1 MRSLSS
7 KLVIAFLLVSLIGTI
22 LGAIFAGLTTSRQ
35 FTQFMLDQALNGLRD
50 NLADYYAANGSWEGV
65 NTVFRYSRFSRSDR
79 SGDMVDLAA
88 PLLIDVTGQ
97 VVFNGTSHR
106 STKFVSSRELERA
119 LPIEVD
125 AQVVGWLLPTEDINR
140 RLPASAE
147 ASFLQRVNQALFLG
161 ALGATAVALLIG
173 IILARTLSRP
183 IRELTGATRALA
195 AGNLDQT
202 VPVRSADELGEL
214 AASFNQMSADLTHA
228 SQLRRQMTADIAHD
242 LRTPLSVILG
252 YTEAL
257 SEGKLPGSPDVYT
270 VMHREA
276 QHLNHLVDDLRT
288 LSLADAGELPLTR
301 RAVAPDDLLQ
311 RTLLAYSPQAECQ
324 SVALRLEM
332 APGLPILLVDPE
344 RMAQVLNNLVSNALR
359 YTPSGGTITLAAA
372 STPDH
377 QVQITVSDTGSGID
391 PLDLPHIFDRFYRG
405 EKSRAQQE
413 GESGLGLAIAKS
425 LVEAHGGSIYATSE
439 PGHGTIFTLT
449 LPIPEEISPAVADHH
464 E

>member
-140 RLPASAE
+140 RLPATAE

-183 IRELTGATRALA
+183 IRELTSATRALA

-311 RTLLAYSPQAECQ
+311 RTLLAYSPQAESQ

-332 APGLPILLVDPE
+332 APDLPILLVDPE

-372 STPDH
+372 PTPDQ

-425 LVEAHGGSIYATSE
+425 LVEAHGGSIYAASE

-449 LPIPEEISPAVADHH
+449 LPIPEEISPAVADPL
-464 E
+464 